1 MLRILLSVSPQI
13 GNNMDMLLR
22 LTAAMTLSLLTSAMA
37 RAQIEYLSQSRQISG
52 FVNLGG
58 ESGALSAPNA
68 FPWDQT
74 LTLAGGPGGGAASIR
89 QVSRLEP
96 EGIFFEAFPQTT
108 RPAANTGVATVNAQ
122 ARVDFMLP
130 TRQRFRLVG
139 RVPEVGGNPPA
150 NTSPLRQVRLSG
162 SDVDIFLHGDW
173 VNEDPPNGPG
183 AFSFSGVLGPGE
195 YTFFVGGTS
204 TSSAGG
210 NFEIAGRFYAELR
223 FSALCDADVNQDGA
237 ADQNDVETL
246 VDVVSGGENPL
257 NVDPDFNADG
267 FADQLDVSD
276 LINVAA
282 GGACP

>member
-1 MLRILLSVSPQI
+1 
-13 GNNMDMLLR
+13 MLLR
-22 LTAAMTLSLLTSAMA
+22 LTSAITMSLLTSAF
-37 RAQIEYLSQSRQISG
+37 AQAHIEYLSQSRQVSG

-58 ESGALSAPNA
+58 ESGALSAPSA

-89 QVSRLEP
+89 QVSRLDP
-96 EGIFFEAFPQTT
+96 DGIFFEAFPHTT

-130 TRQRFRLVG
+130 VRQRFRLVG
-139 RVPEVGGNPPA
+139 RVPDVGDTPPA
-150 NTSPLRQVRLSG
+150 NTSPLRQVRLIG

-173 VNEDPPNGPG
+173 MNDDPPNGPG
-183 AFSFSGVLGPGE
+183 EFSFSGVLGPGE

-204 TSSAGG
+204 TSSASG
-210 NFEIAGRFYAELR
+210 NFEITGRFFAELR
-223 FSALCDADVNQDGA
+223 FSMLCDADLNQDGA

-246 VDVVSGGENPL
+246 VDVVSGGDNPL
-257 NVDPDFNADG
+257 SVDPDFNADG

-282 GGACP
+282 GGECP